1 MTGVQ
6 IIGKQA
12 VVSRFEKLDGD
23 SWAIYQGKQ
32 FIVGG
37 QGSDDLFNWLDCFD
51 KAGSTATYM
60 LRVYDTDEPPTS
72 ATGNTDY
79 IACISF
85 KVVDQYDGQGI
96 AGHNTKLMDRIGAI
110 EKYIKEQGEEKEEEE
125 DPDLNSV
132 IMGWLTD
139 PAKLNQVA
147 GAVRTMLGGVG
158 TSQPDYQPAVPS
170 AAPIQTISGVK
181 SPVVDGSNDP
191 VARLAAALDKLEKK
205 DPKIVE
211 HLEKLAKL
219 AESNPGLFNTV
230 TSQLDLL

>member
-6 IIGKQA
+6 LIGKQA
-12 VVSRFEKLDGD
+12 VVSRFEKLDAD

-37 QGSDDLFNWLDCFD
+37 QGSADLSDWLDCFD
-51 KAGSTATYM
+51 KSGSTAGYM
-60 LRVYDTDEPPTS
+60 LRVYDSDEPPTS

-79 IACISF
+79 VACIGF
-85 KVVDQYDGQGI
+85 RVIDQYDGQGI
-96 AGHNTKLMDRIGAI
+96 AGHSTKLMDRIGAI

-139 PAKLNQVA
+139 PVKLNQVA

-158 TSQPDYQPAVPS
+158 SNQLPGPA
-170 AAPIQTISGVK
+170 AAPAGAISGFR
-181 SPVVDGSNDP
+181 VDSTADP
-191 VARLAAALDKLEKK
+191 VARLSAALDKLEKH
-205 DPKIVE
+205 DPKLVE

-219 AESNPGLFNTV
+219 AEDNPALFKTV
-230 TSQLDLL
+230 ISQLDLL